1 VSAEEILRE
10 NNRRLDILH
19 RTKNDW
25 LMKVS
30 YNLTSDVDE
39 AKDLVSELY
48 LYVAEKGN
56 PNIWWGEDGYNMM
69 YLFSFLKSRYINGYK
84 QSKKLTRLKDN
95 FDLEDIPYDE
105 DLDKIVQQTYDEVV
119 KEITDLQQTKMW
131 SSARLAEIYLFD
143 DTMTLE
149 KLSNEI
155 GISKSTSFLNVKKI
169 KKHMKKKYQNPFR
182 SE

>member
-1 VSAEEILRE
+1 MSAEEIQRE

-25 LMKVS
+25 LMQCA
-30 YNLTSDVDE
+30 YNISQNLDS
-39 AKDLVSELY
+39 ASDLVSELY

-69 YLFSFLKSRYINGYK
+69 YLYSFIKTRWINQYK
-84 QSKKLTRLKDN
+84 QNRKWTALNDN
-95 FDLEDIPYDE
+95 YDIPDTPYNE
-105 DLDKIVQQTYDEVV
+105 DLDTKIQQTYEAIQ

-143 DTMTLE
+143 DEMTLE
-149 KLSNEI
+149 RLSKEI
-155 GISKSTSFLNVKKI
+155 GISKSTSFLNVKKVKTHI
-169 KKHMKKKYQNPFR
+169 KAKYQNPFR
-182 SE
+182 DN